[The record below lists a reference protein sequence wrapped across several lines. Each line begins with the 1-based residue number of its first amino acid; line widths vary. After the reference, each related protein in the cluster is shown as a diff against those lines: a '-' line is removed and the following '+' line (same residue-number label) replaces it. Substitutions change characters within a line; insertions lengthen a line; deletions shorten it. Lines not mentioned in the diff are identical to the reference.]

1 MRRKDRE
8 VTDSETIRYILDSC
22 KFLHLGLS
30 DCGNPYVVPLNYGYR
45 FENDKLVFYV
55 HSAQEGRKLDV
66 LAQNNSC
73 CVQMEC
79 ETKLIEGAVACKYG
93 YSFYSL
99 IGFGKADIID
109 NPDEKISALQLLMKH
124 QTGKDFSFT
133 ADMVAPVKVIRIV
146 CDNYTAKHRA

>member
-8 VTDSETIRYILDSC
+8 VTDKDTIEYILEKC
-22 KFLHLGLS
+22 KVLHLGLT
-30 DCGNPYVVPLNYGYR
+30 DEGNPYIVPMNFGY
-45 FENDKLVFYV
+45 EYTDGKLTIYV
-55 HSAQEGRKLDV
+55 HCALEGRKTDILKK
-66 LAQNNSC
+66 NNSC

-99 IGFGKADIID
+99 EGFGKAGIID
-109 NPDEKISALQLLMKH
+109 DPAEKIEALQLLMKH

-133 ADMVAPVKVIRIV
+133 ADMVEQVKVIRID
-146 CDNYTAKHRA
+146 CDYYTAKHRD